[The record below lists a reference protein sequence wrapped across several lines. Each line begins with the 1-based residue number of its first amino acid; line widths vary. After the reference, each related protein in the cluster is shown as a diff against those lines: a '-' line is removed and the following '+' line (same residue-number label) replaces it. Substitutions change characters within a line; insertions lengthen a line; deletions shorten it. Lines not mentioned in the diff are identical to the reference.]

1 MEVHLMKLVVCI
13 KQVPDTTNIKVDP
26 ETGTLKR
33 ETAGTV
39 MNPFDMYAVE
49 EALRIKEKFPGSTV
63 TILTMGPPMAKE
75 MLKVAIGMGADE
87 AILLSDR
94 LLAGSDTWATAY
106 ALAMAVKKIGY
117 DIVLFGKQAVDGDT
131 AQVGPQTAQYLGM
144 PSLTWVKKV
153 REISEKEIT
162 VERMMDDGIDVN
174 KATLPVSLTVVKE
187 INEPRLESLKGKM
200 RAKKYEP
207 ATWGLSDIGGDPAM
221 VGVKNS
227 PTRVAK
233 SWNAVREPGKAE
245 MLSGEPA
252 DIAEKLFSGLK
263 TMGLIK

>member
-1 MEVHLMKLVVCI
+1 MKIVVCI

-49 EALRIKEKFPGSTV
+49 EALRIREKVGGTV
-63 TILTMGPPMAKE
+63 TVITMGPPMAKD
-75 MLKVAIGMGADE
+75 MLRITIGMGADE
-87 AILLSDR
+87 AVLLSDR
-94 LLAGSDTWATAY
+94 LLAGSDTWATSY
-106 ALAMAVKKIGY
+106 ALAKAAEKLGC
-117 DIVLFGKQAVDGDT
+117 DIILFGKQAVDGDT
-131 AQVGPQTAQYLGM
+131 AQVGPSTAQYMKM
-144 PSLTWVKKV
+144 PSLTWVKKI
-153 REISEKEIT
+153 REISATEIT
-162 VERMMDDGIDVN
+162 VERMMEDGTDVV
-174 KATLPVSLTVVKE
+174 KSTLPVALTVVKE

-207 ATWGLSDIGGDPAM
+207 QVLTLADIGGDPDM

-233 SWNAVREPGKAE
+233 SWSATREAGNAELIEGDAAARAENLFGK
-245 MLSGEPA
+245 
-252 DIAEKLFSGLK
+252 LK
-263 TMGLIK
+263 TLGFIK

>member
-1 MEVHLMKLVVCI
+1 MRIVVCI

-49 EALRIKEKFPGSTV
+49 EGLRIKEKVGGTV
-63 TILTMGPPMAKE
+63 TVVTMGPPMAKE
-75 MLKVAIGMGADE
+75 MLKVTIGMGVDE

-94 LLAGSDTWATAY
+94 LLAGSDTWATSY
-106 ALAMAVKKIGY
+106 ALAKAAEKIGC
-117 DIVLFGKQAVDGDT
+117 DIILFGKQAVDGDT
-131 AQVGPQTAQYLGM
+131 AQVGPSTAQYMKM
-144 PSLTWVKKV
+144 PSLTWVKKI
-153 REISEKEIT
+153 REINDKEIV
-162 VERMMDDGIDVN
+162 VERMMEDGIDVV
-174 KATLPVSLTVVKE
+174 KATLPVALTVVKE

-207 ATWGLSDIGGDPAM
+207 AIMTLADINGDEKM

-233 SWNAVREPGKAE
+233 SWNATREAGKAE
-245 MLSGEPA
+245 MIEGDA
-252 DIAEKLFSGLK
+252 AQKAENLFGKLKSLGLVK
-263 TMGLIK
+263 

>member
-1 MEVHLMKLVVCI
+1 MKIVVCI

-49 EALRIKEKFPGSTV
+49 EGLRIREKFAGSTV
-63 TILTMGPPMAKE
+63 TVLTMGPPMAKE
-75 MLKVAIGMGADE
+75 MLKVAIGMGADD
-87 AILLSDR
+87 AVLLSDR
-94 LLAGSDTWATAY
+94 LLAGSDTWATSY
-106 ALAMAVKKIGY
+106 ALAKSCQKLGF
-117 DIVLFGKQAVDGDT
+117 DIILFGKQAVDGDT
-131 AQVGPQTAQYLGM
+131 AQVGPSTAQYLKI
-144 PSLTWVKKV
+144 PSITWVKKI
-153 REISEKEIT
+153 REISGKEIT
-162 VERMMDDGIDVN
+162 AERMMEDGVDVI
-174 KATLPVSLTVVKE
+174 KSSLPVALTVVKE

-207 ATWGLSDIGGDPAM
+207 ATWTLADIGGDANM

-233 SWNAVREPGKAE
+233 SWNAVREAGKAE
-245 MLSGEPA
+245 MLTGEPA
-252 DIAEKLFSGLK
+252 EIAEKLFAGLK
-263 TMGLIK
+263 GQGLIK

>member
-1 MEVHLMKLVVCI
+1 MKIVVCI

-49 EALRIKEKFPGSTV
+49 EGLRIKEKFPGSTV
-63 TILTMGPPMAKE
+63 TVLTMGPPMAKD
-75 MLKVAIGMGADE
+75 MLKVAIGMGVDE
-87 AILLSDR
+87 GILLSDR
-94 LLAGSDTWATAY
+94 LLAGSDTWATSY
-106 ALAMAVKKIGY
+106 ALAKASQKLGF
-117 DIVLFGKQAVDGDT
+117 DIILFGKQAVDGDT
-131 AQVGPQTAQYLGM
+131 AQVGPSTAQYLNI
-144 PSLTWVKKV
+144 PSITWVRKI

-162 VERMMDDGIDVN
+162 AERMMEDGIDVIRSS
-174 KATLPVSLTVVKE
+174 LPVALTVVKE

-200 RAKKYEP
+200 RAKKYEAP
-207 ATWGLSDIGGDPAM
+207 VWSLADIGGDEKM

-233 SWNAVREPGKAE
+233 SWSASRETGKAE
-245 MLSGEPA
+245 MLSGEPGEIA
-252 DIAEKLFSGLK
+252 DKLFNGLK
-263 TMGLIK
+263 GLGFIK

>member
-1 MEVHLMKLVVCI
+1 MKIVVCI

-49 EALRIKEKFPGSTV
+49 EGLRIKEKFPGSTV

-75 MLKVAIGMGADE
+75 MLKVSIGMGADE

-94 LLAGSDTWATAY
+94 LLAGSDTWATSY
-106 ALAMAVKKIGY
+106 ALAMAVKKLGF
-117 DIVLFGKQAVDGDT
+117 DIILFGKQAVDGDT
-131 AQVGPQTAQYLGM
+131 AQVGPSTAQYLNI
-144 PSLTWVKKV
+144 PSITWVKKV
-153 REISEKEIT
+153 RAIDEKEIT
-162 VERMMDDGIDVN
+162 AERMMEDGIDVI
-174 KATLPVSLTVVKE
+174 KSSLPVALTVVKE

-207 ATWGLSDIGGDPAM
+207 AVWTLADIGGDEKM
-221 VGVKNS
+221 VGLKNS
-227 PTRVAK
+227 PTWVAK
-233 SWNAVREPGKAE
+233 SWNAVREAGKAE
-245 MLSGEPA
+245 MLAGEPA
-252 DIAEKLFSGLK
+252 EIADKLFNGLK
-263 TMGLIK
+263 GLGLIK

>member
-1 MEVHLMKLVVCI
+1 MRIVVCI

-49 EALRIKEKFPGSTV
+49 EGLRIKEKVGGTV
-63 TILTMGPPMAKE
+63 TVVTMGPPMAKE
-75 MLKVAIGMGADE
+75 MLKVTIGMGVDE
-87 AILLSDR
+87 AVLLSDR
-94 LLAGSDTWATAY
+94 LLAGSDTWATSY
-106 ALAMAVKKIGY
+106 ALAKAAEKIGC
-117 DIVLFGKQAVDGDT
+117 DIILFGKQAVDGDT
-131 AQVGPQTAQYLGM
+131 AQVGPSTAQYMKM
-144 PSLTWVKKV
+144 PSLTWVKKI
-153 REISEKEIT
+153 REINDKEIV
-162 VERMMDDGIDVN
+162 VERMMEDGIDVV
-174 KATLPVSLTVVKE
+174 KATLPVALTVVKE

-207 ATWGLSDIGGDPAM
+207 AVMTLADINGDEKM

-233 SWNAVREPGKAE
+233 SWNATREAGKAE
-245 MLSGEPA
+245 MIEGDA
-252 DIAEKLFSGLK
+252 ATKAENLFGKLKSLGLVK
-263 TMGLIK
+263 

>member
-1 MEVHLMKLVVCI
+1 MKIVVCI

-49 EALRIKEKFPGSTV
+49 EGLRIKEKFPGSTV
-63 TILTMGPPMAKE
+63 TVLTMGPPMAKE

-87 AILLSDR
+87 AVLLSDR

-106 ALAMAVKKIGY
+106 ALAMSCKKIGY
-117 DIVLFGKQAVDGDT
+117 DIILFGKQAVDGDT
-131 AQVGPQTAQYLGM
+131 AQVGPQTAQYLNM
-144 PSLTWVKKV
+144 PSITWVKKI
-153 REISEKEIT
+153 REINDKEL
-162 VERMMDDGIDVN
+162 VAERMMEDGIDII
-174 KATLPVSLTVVKE
+174 KSSLPVALTVVKE

-200 RAKKYEP
+200 RAKKYDP
-207 ATWGLSDIGGDPAM
+207 ATWSLADIGGDPAM

-233 SWNAVREPGKAE
+233 SWNAVREAGKAE
-245 MLSGEPA
+245 MLTGEPA
-252 DIAEKLFSGLK
+252 AIADNLFNGLK
-263 TMGLIK
+263 GLGVLK

>member
-1 MEVHLMKLVVCI
+1 MRIVVCI

-39 MNPFDMYAVE
+39 MNPFDMYAIE
-49 EALRIKEKFPGSTV
+49 EGLRIKEKLGGTV
-63 TILTMGPPMAKE
+63 TVVTMGPPMAKD

-87 AILLSDR
+87 AVLLCDR
-94 LLAGSDTWATAY
+94 LLAGSDTWATSY
-106 ALAMAVKKIGY
+106 ALAKTAQKLGC
-117 DIVLFGKQAVDGDT
+117 DIILFGKQAVDGDT
-131 AQVGPQTAQYLGM
+131 AQVGPSTAQYM
-144 PSLTWVKKV
+144 KIPSLTWVKKI
-153 REISEKEIT
+153 REISDKEIT
-162 VERMMDDGIDVN
+162 VERMMEDGVDVV
-174 KATLPVSLTVVKE
+174 KAQLPVALTVVKE

-207 ATWGLSDIGGDPAM
+207 QMMTLADIGGDEKM

-233 SWNAVREPGKAE
+233 SWNAVREAGKAE
-245 MLSGEPA
+245 MIDGDA
-252 DIAEKLFSGLK
+252 VQKAENLFGKLKSLGLVK
-263 TMGLIK
+263 

>member
-1 MEVHLMKLVVCI
+1 VKIVVCI

-49 EALRIKEKFPGSTV
+49 EGLRIKEKLGGTV
-63 TILTMGPPMAKE
+63 TVITMGPPMAKD
-75 MLKVAIGMGADE
+75 MLKTAIAMGVDE
-87 AILLSDR
+87 AVLLTDR
-94 LLAGSDTWATAY
+94 LLAGSDTWATSY
-106 ALAMAVKKIGY
+106 ALAKAAQKSGF
-117 DIVLFGKQAVDGDT
+117 DIILFGKQAVDGDT
-131 AQVGPQTAQYLGM
+131 AQVGPSTAQYLNI
-144 PSLTWVKKV
+144 PSITWVKKI
-153 REISEKEIT
+153 REISEKEISA
-162 VERMMDDGIDVN
+162 ERMMEDGLDVI
-174 KATLPVSLTVVKE
+174 KSSLPVALTVVKE

-207 ATWGLSDIGGDPAM
+207 ASWTLADIGGDEKM

-233 SWNAVREPGKAE
+233 SWSASRVTGKAE

-252 DIAEKLFSGLK
+252 EIADKLYNGLK
-263 TMGLIK
+263 TIGIIK

>member
-1 MEVHLMKLVVCI
+1 MKIVVFI

-39 MNPFDMYAVE
+39 MNPFDMYAIE
-49 EALRIKEKFPGSTV
+49 EGLRLKEKLGGTV
-63 TILTMGPPMAKE
+63 TVVTMGPPMAKD
-75 MLKVAIGMGADE
+75 MLRIGIGMGADE

-94 LLAGSDTWATAY
+94 LLAGSDTWATSY
-106 ALAMAVKKIGY
+106 ALAKAAQKLGY
-117 DIVLFGKQAVDGDT
+117 DLLLFGKQAIDGDT
-131 AQVGPQTAQYLGM
+131 AQVGPSAAQYLNI
-144 PSLTWVKKV
+144 PSLTWVKKI
-153 REISEKEIT
+153 REVSDKEIT
-162 VERMMDDGIDVN
+162 VERMMDDGVDVV
-174 KATLPVSLTVVKE
+174 KSSLPVALTVVKE

-207 ATWGLSDIGGDPAM
+207 AVWSLADINGDEKM

-233 SWNAVREPGKAE
+233 SWSAQREAGKAE
-245 MLSGEPA
+245 MIDGDA
-252 DIAEKLFSGLK
+252 AAKAEKLFSRLK
-263 TMGLIK
+263 ELGFAK

>member
-1 MEVHLMKLVVCI
+1 MKIVVCI

-49 EALRIKEKFPGSTV
+49 EALRIREKVG
-63 TILTMGPPMAKE
+63 G
-75 MLKVAIGMGADE
+75 MLRITIGMGADE
-87 AILLSDR
+87 AVLLSDR
-94 LLAGSDTWATAY
+94 LLAGSDTWATSY
-106 ALAMAVKKIGY
+106 ALAKAAEKLGC
-117 DIVLFGKQAVDGDT
+117 DIILFGKQAVDGDT
-131 AQVGPQTAQYLGM
+131 AQVGPSTAQYMKM
-144 PSLTWVKKV
+144 PSLTWVKKI
-153 REISEKEIT
+153 REISATEIT
-162 VERMMDDGIDVN
+162 VERMMEDGTDVV
-174 KATLPVSLTVVKE
+174 KSTLPVALTVVKE

-207 ATWGLSDIGGDPAM
+207 QVLTLADIGGDPDM

-233 SWNAVREPGKAE
+233 SWSATREAGNAELIEGDAAARAENLFGK
-245 MLSGEPA
+245 
-252 DIAEKLFSGLK
+252 LK
-263 TMGLIK
+263 TLGFIK